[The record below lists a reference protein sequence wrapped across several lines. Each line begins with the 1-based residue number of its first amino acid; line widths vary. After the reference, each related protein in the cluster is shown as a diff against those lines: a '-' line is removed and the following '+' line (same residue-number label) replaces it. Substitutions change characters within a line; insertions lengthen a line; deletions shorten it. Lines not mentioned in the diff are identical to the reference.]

1 MGLEWHQRTAL
12 ERLRLQSNIIMEK
25 SLEKYL
31 KFRIMNNFY
40 FELRV
45 GVMRSLQ
52 KAFLLMFLLFNTFL
66 SIAQDYDLLL
76 KGGRVIDAK
85 NKIDAN
91 LDVAVRDGKIS
102 RVAVGIPASAA
113 KKVIDVSGLLVSPGL
128 INIHTHVFAGSNPG
142 FSDGQSSQ
150 LPDAFAM
157 RSGITTVVD
166 AGTTGWRTFPEFK
179 AKVIDPSITRVL
191 AWVNIFETGFS
202 SGSGFEPDMGTID
215 VQKTAE
221 VIQKYSEYIVGTR
234 VGHYKGKS
242 WIPFER
248 ASEAAQIANVPLFV
262 ECHMPQ
268 YTLQEQ
274 LDHMRPGDIITH
286 SFENVS
292 ERMTVVDEQGKVRP
306 FVLDAQKRGVL
317 FDVGHGGAGFWFNQ
331 AIPAYNQG
339 LWPNSFGTDEHRTSM
354 NSGMKNMLNVMSK
367 YLTIG
372 MSIPEVIARGSWN
385 AAKSIKREDLGNL
398 SEGSVAD
405 IAVLSIINGK
415 FGFVDSG
422 QNRIEGDRK
431 LEAEL
436 TVRAG
441 RIVWDLNGLAANK
454 YNK

>member
-1 MGLEWHQRTAL
+1 MESADSPGKTKIKIF
-12 ERLRLQSNIIMEK
+12 IIME
-25 SLEKYL
+25 
-31 KFRIMNNFY
+31 NNLSQTEEYRFINFFY
-40 FELRV
+40 FEIRNRV
-45 GVMRSLQ
+45 MMSLQ
-52 KAFLLMFLLFNTFL
+52 RASLILFFVLSPFL
-66 SIAQDYDLLL
+66 SRAQDYDLLL
-76 KGGRVIDAK
+76 KGGRLIDAK
-85 NKIDAN
+85 NKIDAKM
-91 LDVAVRDGKIS
+91 DVAVKGGKIS
-102 RVAVGIPASAA
+102 RVAADIPASAA
-113 KKVIDVSGLLVSPGL
+113 KKVLDVSGLIVAPGL

-142 FSDGQSSQ
+142 FLDGQSSQ
-150 LPDAFAM
+150 LPDAFAI

-191 AWVNIFETGFS
+191 AWINIFETGFS
-202 SGSGFEPDMGTID
+202 SGSGFEPDMGTVS
-215 VQKTAE
+215 VQKTVEA
-221 VIQKYSEYIVGTR
+221 IQKYNEYIVGTR
-234 VGHYKGKS
+234 IGHYKGKS
-242 WIPFER
+242 WLPFER
-248 ASEAAQIANVPLFV
+248 ASEAAKIANTPLFV

-331 AIPAYNQG
+331 AIPAFNQG

-367 YLTIG
+367 YLNIG

-422 QNRIEGDRK
+422 QNRIQGDRK

-441 RIVWDLNGLAANK
+441 RIVWDLNGLAANTYK
-454 YNK
+454 

>member
-1 MGLEWHQRTAL
+1 MDSPGKTKIKKF
-12 ERLRLQSNIIMEK
+12 IIMENN
-25 SLEKYL
+25 LLQTEEYR
-31 KFRIMNNFY
+31 FMNFFY
-40 FELRV
+40 FEIRNRV
-45 GVMRSLQ
+45 MMSLQ
-52 KAFLLMFLLFNTFL
+52 RASLILFLVLSPFL
-66 SIAQDYDLLL
+66 SRAQNYDLLL
-76 KGGRVIDAK
+76 KGGRLIDAK
-85 NKIDAN
+85 NKVDAKM
-91 LDVAVRDGKIS
+91 DVAVKDGKIS
-102 RVAVGIPASAA
+102 RVAADIPASAA
-113 KKVIDVSGLLVSPGL
+113 KKVLDVSGLIVAPGL

-150 LPDAFAM
+150 LPDAFAI

-191 AWVNIFETGFS
+191 AWINIFETGFS
-202 SGSGFEPDMGTID
+202 SGSGFEPDMGTVS

-221 VIQKYSEYIVGTR
+221 AIQKYKDYIVGTR

-242 WIPFER
+242 WLPFER
-248 ASEAAQIANVPLFV
+248 ASEAAKIANTPLFV

-331 AIPAYNQG
+331 AIPAFNQG

-367 YLTIG
+367 YLNIG

-422 QNRIEGDRK
+422 QNRIQGDRK

-441 RIVWDLNGLAANK
+441 RIVWDLNGLAANTYK
-454 YNK
+454 

>member
-1 MGLEWHQRTAL
+1 MESADSPGKTKIKIF
-12 ERLRLQSNIIMEK
+12 IIME
-25 SLEKYL
+25 
-31 KFRIMNNFY
+31 NNLAQTEEYRFINFFY
-40 FELRV
+40 FEIRNRV
-45 GVMRSLQ
+45 MMSLQ
-52 KAFLLMFLLFNTFL
+52 RASLVLFLVLSPFL
-66 SIAQDYDLLL
+66 SRAQDYDLLL
-76 KGGRVIDAK
+76 KGGRLIDAK
-85 NKIDAN
+85 NKIDAKM
-91 LDVAVRDGKIS
+91 DVAVKGGKIS
-102 RVAVGIPASAA
+102 RVAADIPASAA
-113 KKVIDVSGLLVSPGL
+113 KKVLDVSGLIVAPGL

-142 FSDGQSSQ
+142 FLDGQSSQ
-150 LPDAFAM
+150 LPDAFAI

-191 AWVNIFETGFS
+191 AWINIFETGFS
-202 SGSGFEPDMGTID
+202 SGSGFEPDMGSVS

-221 VIQKYSEYIVGTR
+221 TIQKYSEYIVGTR

-248 ASEAAQIANVPLFV
+248 ASEAAKIANTPLFV

-331 AIPAYNQG
+331 AIPAFNQG

-367 YLTIG
+367 YLNIG

-385 AAKSIKREDLGNL
+385 AAQSIKREDLGNL

-405 IAVLSIINGK
+405 IAVLGIINGK

-431 LEAEL
+431 IEAEL

-441 RIVWDLNGLAANK
+441 RIVWDLNGLAANTYTK
-454 YNK
+454 

>member
-1 MGLEWHQRTAL
+1 MTHLITLSKCLFHWKRKAL
-12 ERLRLQSNIIMEK
+12 IVFSLFLFIQTSN
-25 SLEKYL
+25 
-31 KFRIMNNFY
+31 
-40 FELRV
+40 
-45 GVMRSLQ
+45 
-52 KAFLLMFLLFNTFL
+52 
-66 SIAQDYDLLL
+66 AQEIDILL
-76 KGGRVIDAK
+76 KGGHLIDPKNNIDAK
-85 NKIDAN
+85 MDI
-91 LDVAVRDGKIS
+91 AVKDGKIF
-102 RVAVGIPASAA
+102 RVAADIPSSAA
-113 KKVIDVSGLLVSPGL
+113 KKVLDVSGLIVAPGL

-150 LPDAFAM
+150 LPDAFAL

-166 AGTTGWRTFPEFK
+166 AGTTGWRNFPEFK
-179 AKVIDPSITRVL
+179 TKVIDPSVTRVL
-191 AWVNIFETGFS
+191 AWINIFETGFS
-202 SGSGFEPDMGTID
+202 SGSGFEPDMGTVS

-221 VIQKYSEYIVGTR
+221 ALQKYKDYIVGTR
-234 VGHYKGKS
+234 VGHYIGKS

-248 ASEAAQIANVPLFV
+248 ASEAAKISNMPLFV

-286 SFENVS
+286 AFENVS

-331 AIPAYNQG
+331 AIPAFKQG

-367 YLTIG
+367 YMNIG
-372 MSIPEVIARGSWN
+372 MSVPEIIARGSWN

-405 IAVLSIINGK
+405 IAVLSIVNGK

-422 QNRIEGDRK
+422 QNRIEGSGK

-441 RIVWDLNGLAANK
+441 RIVWDLNGLAANT